1 MSIRHNETFQRMNDM
16 NSKIEIS
23 ERNINNLFQ
32 ITTNHVNNIQKLE
45 TDLNLTRNNI
55 ISTKTSITDALN
67 EQWKNTISLSET
79 TNDKLNSFKETTE
92 DSLLQSQSNT
102 NRINVI
108 ETLMNAVSK
117 LSNANEIAIKNL
129 ENDKVY
135 VDVYNED
142 ITRIN
147 NKFIESM
154 YSIQTLNNKL
164 STSDDYIDKEL
175 PFKIQF
181 IISQTLH
188 AILDNNLRKSLI
200 E

>member
-1 MSIRHNETFQRMNDM
+1 MNDM

-135 VDVYNED
+135 VDVYTED

-154 YSIQTLNNKL
+154 YSIETLNNKL
-164 STSDDYIDKEL
+164 SSSDDYIDKEL